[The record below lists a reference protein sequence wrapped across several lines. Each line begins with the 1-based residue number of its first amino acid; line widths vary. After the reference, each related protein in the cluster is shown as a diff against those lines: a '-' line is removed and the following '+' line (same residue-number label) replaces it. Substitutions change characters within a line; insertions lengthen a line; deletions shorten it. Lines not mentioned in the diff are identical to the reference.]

1 MKAAPSGLRRLPPG
15 LPTVLLVAECREVA
29 PPEPSDLSPVLQV
42 LRLAQLITQAKQTAK
57 SISDQCGESAA
68 GRPFLSWLGFYPSD
82 TNSSYSANDL
92 DEMGQDSV
100 RKTDEYLEKALE
112 YLGQTFRVRARAGPL
127 PRVQSP
133 APHLLAQPRT
143 SHRPGPD
150 VGPASRAPGLILWEM
165 PAVSVMSCLGP
176 VVITVRG
183 PGR

>member
-1 MKAAPSGLRRLPPG
+1 MEAAPSGLRRLPPG
-15 LPTVLLVAECREVA
+15 LPTVLLVAECCEVA

-112 YLGQTFRVRARAGPL
+112 YLGQMFRVRAGG
-127 PRVQSP
+127 QSP
-133 APHLLAQPRT
+133 PQGSVPCPSPPCPVQDQPQART
-143 SHRPGPD
+143 RCG
-150 VGPASRAPGLILWEM
+150 
-165 PAVSVMSCLGP
+165 SCLTGSWAHP
-176 VVITVRG
+176 VGNAGCARDVVSG
-183 PGR
+183 SHPYHC